1 MVWHPGTALY
11 KVVTAKAD
19 AKKCHMMIWAG
30 WHDTWLPI
38 KLMPKGVVVLFFRF
52 FSFLLFSFVFSFLLP
67 SFLFL
72 VFLFFCVPFFSFL
85 FSLFFS
91 SLFFSDAW

>member
-30 WHDTWLPI
+30 WYDTWLLI
-38 KLMPKGVVVLFFRF
+38 KLMPKGVVVLFSASSLFFCFLSFFLFFSFTF
-52 FSFLLFSFVFSFLLP
+52 FSFLGFSFLLC
-67 SFLFL
+67 SL
-72 VFLFFCVPFFSFL
+72 LFFSFFAFLFFSFL
-85 FSLFFS
+85 F
-91 SLFFSDAW
+91 